1 MSPAVKNNEVEHVD
15 VVIVGGGPT
24 GLATGLL
31 LHRLGV
37 SVSIIGTW
45 SFGCKTSVF
54 LTIDKIDGKPASLD
68 LGRADALN
76 ARTQQYLELA
86 NLLDDLTVQGLEC
99 NSTHLPILSIA
110 CHRTALQPYV
120 C

>member
-1 MSPAVKNNEVEHVD
+1 MSPAVKLNEVEHEHVD

-37 SVSIIGTW
+37 SVSIIGKPT
-45 SFGCKTSVF
+45 FGSKKVGI
-54 LTIDKIDGKPASLD
+54 LTTNKIDGKPASLD

-99 NSTHLPILSIA
+99 NSTHPPIL
-110 CHRTALQPYV
+110 
-120 C
+120 